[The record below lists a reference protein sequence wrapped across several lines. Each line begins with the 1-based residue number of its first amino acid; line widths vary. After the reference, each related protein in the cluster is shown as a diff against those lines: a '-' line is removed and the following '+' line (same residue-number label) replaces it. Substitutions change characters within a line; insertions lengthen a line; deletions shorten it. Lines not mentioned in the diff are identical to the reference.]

1 MIKEEGGRLLLFLYT
16 QEERGKI
23 IIIFKY
29 TYEHAYI
36 FSNIHMYIH
45 IARANTLE
53 RNKCR
58 I

>member
-16 QEERGKI
+16 QEERGKV

-36 FSNIHMYIH
+36 FSNIHMYIY
-45 IARANTLE
+45 I
-53 RNKCR
+53 
-58 I
+58 